1 MPNIK
6 IVAIRR
12 DSNGNMTN
20 RVITTPKSA
29 NLVQEGLRAS
39 DNMTMTLSAEH
50 DVQVG
55 DEIYYIQDFIDT
67 SSLKALWNFYGGF
80 RDESGYEHD
89 DVYTAPYTMPACV
102 DSLVDGSFTGNPP
115 VSSIDWKHKGYYKFL
130 INSLSDTKNGIEI
143 TKRYKNNN
151 TTSSKIPVIDMS
163 GDFDMIF
170 EFKITSN
177 NSSSMYTSQTIFDNY
192 DHATSSGKGLK
203 IQANPSANTITITA
217 DNGTTETI
225 MVASSVTTYDV
236 VSFLRIKRQSGVFKL
251 YLDGVEKSLTN
262 STNSGDFNND
272 KNIHLFKEY
281 NESTSEYID
290 DTGFIGIP
298 IQYRF
303 YTGVLDDSEVKKL
316 QISKPVNTTM
326 KFGGKVWK
334 IDNKGSVKKLS
345 CSSHAKEILNT
356 NITSSTFL
364 SQVTATVGD
373 GKRQN
378 NRYYNEDPSSTS
390 GRPDME
396 DILQDILKYV
406 DDGVYVYFADEPS
419 TSFYGDFFAEGT
431 LLDIVKLMML
441 YDLTAHMFVI
451 TARKIMF
458 INDEVQ
464 TNHVIN
470 QDKYNIVF
478 SGKDDT
484 NTTNSIFT
492 SGRQGKYTR
501 TITVTSD
508 SAQYTWGDPKELLI
522 LQNGYYVTPVIQR
535 VRSVIRTDDSGS
547 GSTEIFSQENP
558 LISGVEN
565 NSTYSTNLYKI
576 NADNTIQFWNET
588 DATATNPTHSY
599 TVVFEYSYTYYKN
612 TNFGTNGSLYWSTTQ
627 HYKNTTAIA
636 RDGLYHRNL
645 YVPQLVNGLDIYI
658 FNNRYLLDNNTI
670 NTRYRAFTSSLVNSL
685 TVGQKVRYTDRD
697 GNTSDKVIRSIE
709 YSYPQTTTIIELGE
723 YLFSGFD
730 VEKQTV
736 ESLRGLDS
744 VSSGASRY

>member
-29 NLVQEGLRAS
+29 NLIQEGLRAS

-55 DEIYYIQDFIDT
+55 DEIYYIQDYIDT
-67 SSLKALWNFYGGF
+67 SSLKAVWNFYGGF

-89 DVYTAPYTMPACV
+89 DVYTAPYTMPACA

-217 DNGTTETI
+217 DNGTTETV

-378 NRYYNEDPSSTS
+378 NRYYNENPSSTS

-535 VRSVIRTDDSGS
+535 VRSVMRTDDSGS

-658 FNNRYLLDNNTI
+658 FNNRYLLDNDTI
-670 NTRYRAFTSSLVNSL
+670 NTRYRVITSSLVNSL

-709 YSYPQTTTIIELGE
+709 YSYPQTVTIIELGE

-744 VSSGASRY
+744 VSSGATRY

>member
-29 NLVQEGLRAS
+29 NLIQEGLRAS

-89 DVYTAPYTMPACV
+89 DVYTAPYTMPACA

-217 DNGTTETI
+217 DNGTTETV

-378 NRYYNEDPSSTS
+378 NRYYNENPSSTS

-535 VRSVIRTDDSGS
+535 VRSVMRTDDSGS

-658 FNNRYLLDNNTI
+658 FNNRYLLDNDTI
-670 NTRYRAFTSSLVNSL
+670 NTRYRVITSSLVNSL

-709 YSYPQTTTIIELGE
+709 YSYPQTVTIIELGE

-744 VSSGASRY
+744 VSSGATRY

>member
-29 NLVQEGLRAS
+29 NLIQEGLRAS

-89 DVYTAPYTMPACV
+89 DVYTAPYTMPACA

-217 DNGTTETI
+217 DNGTTETV

-378 NRYYNEDPSSTS
+378 NRYYNENPSSTS

-535 VRSVIRTDDSGS
+535 VRSVMRTDDSGS

-658 FNNRYLLDNNTI
+658 FNNRYLLDNDTI
-670 NTRYRAFTSSLVNSL
+670 NTRYRVITSSLVNSL

-709 YSYPQTTTIIELGE
+709 YSYPQTVTIIELGE

>member
-89 DVYTAPYTMPACV
+89 DVYTAPYTMPACA

-217 DNGTTETI
+217 DNGTTETV

-378 NRYYNEDPSSTS
+378 NRYYNENPSSTS

-535 VRSVIRTDDSGS
+535 VRSVMRTDDSGS

-658 FNNRYLLDNNTI
+658 FNNRYLLDNDTI
-670 NTRYRAFTSSLVNSL
+670 NTRYRVITSSLVNSL

-709 YSYPQTTTIIELGE
+709 YSYPQTVTIIELGE

-744 VSSGASRY
+744 VSSGATRY